1 VNRQYQPLWIGA
13 AALIVVPFALQAIGL
28 TLTSSTDVVI
38 FAIAAMGLNL
48 LVGYTGL
55 TSFGHGAWFGIG
67 AYAAALSQKYWFP
80 GQIVLPFLL
89 AVAFIAVLSTVVGFL
104 ILRRRGVYFSL
115 LTLALSALTYAIAF
129 RWTAF
134 TGGESGLG
142 GVQRPAIGPV
152 NLDNPV
158 VFLAAVSLIGLAVLY
173 LLLRVIRSP
182 FGHVIVAIRENEQR
196 ATFQG
201 YDTDKYKLAIFV
213 LSASV
218 TGLAGALLVFH
229 HRIASAEPT
238 SVAFSGELL
247 AMVVIG
253 GMRSFLGPALGALF
267 YILFRELLSIWTDN
281 WLLWFGLAF
290 VGFILFSPT
299 GLVGIW
305 AQIKRR
311 WRPALEESA
320 AMSRRKIYE
329 GLPLP
334 SFLQPPPQQ
343 GAVLEVK
350 SINKHFGGIQA
361 VRDAELTLHAGEI
374 HALIGPNGAGKT
386 TTFNLIS
393 GMFPPDSGTVRLNG
407 KEIQSMAPYRICQQ
421 GLARSFQITNLF
433 RGLTI
438 YENLRL
444 SLQARHAARFNAWR
458 DIDSYPEIHAETR
471 DLVKFLGLQGIEEI
485 EGGALS
491 YGGQRLVDLGIALG
505 SKPQVL
511 LMDEPLAG
519 LAAAER
525 ERVSNLVKS
534 IAASIPVLIVE
545 HDIDRVLG
553 FSQRVTVMN
562 QGSVL
567 MAGSPEEARADQ
579 RVQEVYTG
587 SGTPPVTGRLAG
599 EARERPLLL
608 RFEKVNAFYGKSH
621 ILNDATLEVREGEI
635 VALLGRNGAGK
646 STLLK
651 TLTGLLAPASGKIE
665 FAGRDIAGMAAPDI
679 ARLGIGYVPQ
689 GRGLFAGMTVAENLS
704 LGRLARSTDGSQGVV
719 WSEQKIMEFFPR
731 LKERMHTPA
740 DYLSG
745 GEQQMVAVAR
755 ALSGNVRL
763 LLLDEPFEGLA
774 PTVVQELFTVFDR
787 LRKDVSIVIVEHNL
801 DLVLALADRVFALER
816 GAIFHEGP
824 AEPLLNDLAYRK
836 QILWVSGSA
845 QTPPAHPAQ
854 PPANNESPVATS
866 LNKGHAS

>member
-1 VNRQYQPLWIGA
+1 MTKKYQPLWIA
-13 AALIVVPFALQAIGL
+13 AIALIIVPLLLHAMGL

-67 AYAAALSQKYWFP
+67 AYAAALIQKYWFP
-80 GQIVLPFLL
+80 GQIALPFLM
-89 AVAFIAVLSTVVGFL
+89 AVLFVALLATVVGFL

-115 LTLALSALTYAIAF
+115 LTLALSALTFAIAF

-142 GVQRPAIGPV
+142 GVVRPAIGPV
-152 NLDNPV
+152 NLDDPV
-158 VFLAAVSLIGLAVLY
+158 PFLITVSVIGLAVVY
-173 LLLRVIRSP
+173 LLLHLIRSP
-182 FGHVIVAIRENEQR
+182 FGHTMVAIRENEQR

-201 YDTDKYKLAIFV
+201 YDTAKYKLAVFV
-213 LSASV
+213 LSAAV
-218 TGLAGALLVFH
+218 TGLAGALLAFH
-229 HRIASAEPT
+229 HRFASAEPT

-247 AMVVIG
+247 AMVVMG

-267 YILFRELLSIWTDN
+267 YILFREFLSIWTEN

-305 AQIKRR
+305 SQLKQR
-311 WRPALEESA
+311 WKPALEVGA
-320 AMSRRKIYE
+320 AMNLRKIYE

-334 SFLQPPPQQ
+334 GFLRPKAQQ
-343 GAVLEVK
+343 GIVLEVQAIDK
-350 SINKHFGGIQA
+350 RFGGIQA
-361 VRDAELTLHAGEI
+361 VTNAQLTLRAGEI

-393 GMFPPDSGTVRLNG
+393 GMFAPDRGTVKLNG
-407 KEIQSMAPYRICQQ
+407 KQIQGLSPHHICQQ

-433 RGLTI
+433 RGLSI

-444 SLQARHAARFNAWR
+444 SLQARHAARFNMWR
-458 DIDSYPEIHAETR
+458 DIDSYPEIHAETAE
-471 DLVKFLGLQGIEEI
+471 LMKFLGLEGMEEV

-505 SKPQVL
+505 SKPHVL

-525 ERVSNLVKS
+525 ERVSHLIKT
-534 IAASIPVLIVE
+534 IASNIPVLIVE

-553 FSQRVTVMN
+553 FSQQVTVMN

-567 MAGSPEEARADQ
+567 MAGTPEEARADQ
-579 RVQEVYTG
+579 RVQEIYTG
-587 SGTPPVTGRLAG
+587 TGTPPVTGRLAG
-599 EARERPLLL
+599 DATNRPQLL
-608 RFEKVNAFYGKSH
+608 RFEGVNAFYGKSH
-621 ILNDATLEVREGEI
+621 ILNDASLEVREGEI

-651 TLTGLLAPASGKIE
+651 TLTGLLKPASGQIE
-665 FAGRDIAGMAAPDI
+665 YAGHNIAGLAAPDI

-689 GRGLFAGMTVAENLS
+689 GRGLFSGMTVAENLS
-704 LGRLARSTDGSQGVV
+704 LGRLARATDGSNGTV
-719 WSEQKIMEFFPR
+719 WSEEKILQYFPR
-731 LKERMHTPA
+731 LKERMNTHA

-774 PTVVQELFTVFDR
+774 PAVVQELFTVFDQ
-787 LRKDVSIVIVEHNL
+787 LRREVSIIIVEHNL

-816 GAIFHEGP
+816 GAVFHTGP
-824 AEPLLNDLAYRK
+824 AQPLLTDLTYRK
-836 QILWVSGSA
+836 QILW
-845 QTPPAHPAQ
+845 
-854 PPANNESPVATS
+854 
-866 LNKGHAS
+866 L

>member
-1 VNRQYQPLWIGA
+1 MIKKYQPIWIA
-13 AALIVVPFALQAIGL
+13 AIAMIVVPLLLQAMGL

-48 LVGYTGL
+48 LVGYSGL

-67 AYAAALSQKYWFP
+67 AYAAALIQKYWFP
-80 GQIVLPFLL
+80 GQIMLPFVMAVLFVALL
-89 AVAFIAVLSTVVGFL
+89 ATVVGYL

-142 GVQRPAIGPV
+142 GVERPALGPV
-152 NLDNPV
+152 NLDDPIP
-158 VFLAAVSLIGLAVLY
+158 FLITVSVIGLVVLY

-182 FGHVIVAIRENEQR
+182 FGHTMVAIRENEQR

-201 YDTDKYKLAIFV
+201 YDTARYKLAMFV
-213 LSASV
+213 LSAAV
-218 TGLAGALLVFH
+218 TGLAGALLAFH
-229 HRIASAEPT
+229 HRFASAEPT

-247 AMVVIG
+247 AMVVMG

-267 YILFRELLSIWTDN
+267 YILFREFLSIWTSN

-290 VGFILFSPT
+290 VAFIVFSPT

-305 AQIKRR
+305 TQLKQRFK
-311 WRPALEESA
+311 PALEVGA
-320 AMSRRKIYE
+320 AMSLRKIYE

-334 SFLQPPPQQ
+334 GFLRPQAQQ
-343 GAVLEVK
+343 GIVLE
-350 SINKHFGGIQA
+350 IEGIDKHFGGIQA
-361 VRDAELTLHAGEI
+361 VKNAHLRLQAGEI

-386 TTFNLIS
+386 TTFNLVS
-393 GMFPPDSGTVRLNG
+393 GMFAPDRGTVKLNG
-407 KEIQSMAPYRICQQ
+407 RQIQGLPPHRICQQ

-433 RGLTI
+433 RGLPI

-444 SLQARHAARFNAWR
+444 SLQARHAARFNMWR
-458 DIDSYPEIHAETR
+458 DIDSYPEIHAETAE
-471 DLVKFLGLQGIEEI
+471 LMKFLGLEGMENI
-485 EGGALS
+485 EGGELS

-525 ERVSNLVKS
+525 ERVSNLVKT
-534 IAASIPVLIVE
+534 IASNIPVLIVE

-553 FSQRVTVMN
+553 FSQQVTVMN

-567 MAGSPEEARADQ
+567 MAGTPEEARADQ
-579 RVQEVYTG
+579 QVQEIYTG
-587 SGTPPVTGRLAG
+587 TGTPPVTGRLAG
-599 EARERPLLL
+599 DATSRPQLL
-608 RFEKVNAFYGKSH
+608 RFEGVNAFYGKSH
-621 ILNDATLEVREGEI
+621 ILNDASLEVREGEI

-651 TLTGLLAPASGKIE
+651 TLTGLLKPASGQIE
-665 FAGRDIAGMAAPDI
+665 YAGRNIAGLPAPDI
-679 ARLGIGYVPQ
+679 ARMGIGYVPQ
-689 GRGLFAGMTVAENLS
+689 GRGLFSGMTVAENLS
-704 LGRLARSTDGSQGVV
+704 LGRLARATDGSNGTV
-719 WSEQKIMEFFPR
+719 WSEEKILQYFPR

-774 PTVVQELFTVFDR
+774 PAVVQELFTVFDQ
-787 LRKDVSIVIVEHNL
+787 LRREVSIIIVEHNL

-816 GAIFHEGP
+816 GAVFHTGP
-824 AEPLLNDLAYRK
+824 AEPLLTDLSYRK
-836 QILWVSGSA
+836 QILW
-845 QTPPAHPAQ
+845 
-854 PPANNESPVATS
+854 
-866 LNKGHAS
+866 L